1 VIDRKAAMSDRKNP
15 LAEKELAKEH
25 LWNEPQVQALR
36 EAYETG
42 RLCLVLGAGVSK
54 GCGLPIWNELTSRM
68 LRVALAGLYEAVGP
82 KEAPLHEKEIEST
95 FKERVR
101 PMVVRYVK
109 AKLGPKYLDT
119 VRTVLYQDPV
129 VLSRTMKGIL
139 AMDRVHAILTQNFD
153 DLLERFADEL
163 GVGGRYQP
171 VYGAPMAMEANRI
184 PIFHTHGFLPR
195 SPARRGSDF
204 LIFSEDDYHEL
215 LYHGHHWTDHVTIH
229 LLARFTCLFVG
240 SSGEDPNLRR
250 LIDLA
255 RKMAVPPMHYLM
267 LKPPAPLP
275 RDAAGLIRYSASRRA
290 VWDAFDHI
298 GIEVLWIHNYDSDIT
313 KILRRIAGPPP
324 QVKPI

>member
-1 VIDRKAAMSDRKNP
+1 MSEHSNP
-15 LAEKELAKEH
+15 LAQKELAKEH

-36 EAYETG
+36 EAYESG

-54 GCGLPIWNELTSRM
+54 GCGLPMWHELTSRL
-68 LRVALAGLYEAVGP
+68 LRVSLAGLYDAVGP

-109 AKLGPKYLDT
+109 AKLGPRYLDA
-119 VRTVLYQDPV
+119 VRAVLYRDPV
-129 VLSRTMKGIL
+129 VPSRTMKAIL
-139 AMDRVHAILTQNFD
+139 AMNRVHAVLTQNFD
-153 DLLERFADEL
+153 DLLERFADDL

-171 VYGAPMAMEANRI
+171 IYGAPVAMDTNRI

-195 SPARRGSDF
+195 SPARKRSDF

-215 LYHGHHWTDHVTIH
+215 LYHGHHWTDHVTIQ

-255 RKMAVPPMHYLM
+255 RKMAVPPRHYLL
-267 LKPPAPLP
+267 LKPPAPVP
-275 RDAAGLIRYSASRRA
+275 TDAASEIRYTASRRA

-298 GIEVLWIHNYDSDIT
+298 GIEVLWIHDYDSDIT
-313 KILRRIAGPPP
+313 KILERIAGPPP
-324 QVKPI
+324 QVTPI